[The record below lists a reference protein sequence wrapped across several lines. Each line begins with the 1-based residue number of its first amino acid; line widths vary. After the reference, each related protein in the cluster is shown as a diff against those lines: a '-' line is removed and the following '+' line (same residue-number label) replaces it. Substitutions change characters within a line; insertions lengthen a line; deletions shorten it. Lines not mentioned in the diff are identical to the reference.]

1 VTPDQ
6 AGACF
11 GSLMAELFAYQHD
24 EWEQPLRQM
33 GFYLGK
39 FIYLLDAYDDLEDD
53 EQYGSFNPLLPVR
66 KRMQKEGAD
75 FDAYVRALLT
85 MLMASC
91 TRAFE
96 ILPIV
101 ENVDILRNILYA
113 GVWTKFEEI
122 YAKRTGAAS
131 AEISVGNDTAAD
143 QPVKEEELSEN
154 TDPAEDPENP
164 EMRERL

>member
-1 VTPDQ
+1 
-6 AGACF
+6 
-11 GSLMAELFAYQHD
+11 MAELFAYRQD
-24 EWEQPLRQM
+24 MWEQPLRRM

-53 EQYGSFNPLLPVR
+53 AESGSFNPLLPVR
-66 KRMQKEGAD
+66 ARMQAGGSD

-96 ILPIV
+96 ALPIV
-101 ENVDILRNILYA
+101 ENIDILRNILYA

-131 AEISVGNDTAAD
+131 PEENRPEGIVPQEEDLQKTGPDETVSERETAGQMISARQDD
-143 QPVKEEELSEN
+143 QI
-154 TDPAEDPENP
+154 
-164 EMRERL
+164 